1 MKKLLVL
8 LLPLVAAFPLSAK
21 DLSVKTQAKID
32 ITTNTSYGVNLD
44 NPDQQGLRMDFSHFG
59 ISFNLANGGL
69 VSNKIKSDGPS
80 GFVQFEFGGLQ
91 LTWSNTSS
99 LYDRDL
105 NNPGKNTNTGFN
117 AGDTGYTSPSQ
128 DRNTGYSYPVYI
140 ERFVSGI
147 QWKAFDGEFVVQLAG
162 GGDAPENWRPWSN
175 VQRGYLTSE
184 FIQRW
189 AYLDTRVQY
198 QRASV
203 PAYLNNS
210 KMSIT
215 GLPDDSNYWI
225 DGNAADPQG
234 YTRDLNLNP
243 KGTLVGL
250 QFNAADFSVM
260 AKFSTE
266 KTWADKNPTDHN
278 GMAFGVD
285 ASVTPQALKG
295 FKAYVSAGKE
305 INYGTDSDP
314 QPSALG
320 GKVGWDFPL
329 ADPLT
334 LEPYV
339 GVQTKVW
346 DKVGVSGTNTY
357 ANATE
362 ASAGLTLHW
371 PGNGGWQWDN
381 LEQRNGVL
389 FPGLTVAYTIRDH
402 NDLTPAGLS
411 VGPNPIQSLRATLF
425 EESGDYGLVPGL
437 GAEMVVEDIDFL
449 NNPQANTSSV
459 KNSDSPNGM
468 LLTTTYLDY
477 TVSDLVPGDLI
488 PWTRIYWDNFVS
500 PNTGDR
506 VNNLK
511 VDLGV
516 KLAKAVRNA
525 VFGVDYL
532 SRNLTSAVRDVN
544 GSDLFNGAYGLG
556 MVKAWVEVSL

>member
-1 MKKLLVL
+1 MKKLLPLL
-8 LLPLVAAFPLSAK
+8 LLPLLVLSPLSGK

-91 LTWSNTSS
+91 LDWGNTSS
-99 LYDRDL
+99 LYDKDM
-105 NNPGKNTNTGFN
+105 NNPGLTTNLGFN
-117 AGDTGYTSPSQ
+117 SGNTGYT
-128 DRNTGYSYPVYI
+128 YPIYI

-147 QWKAFDGEFVVQLAG
+147 QWRAFDGEFVVQLAG

-175 VQRGYLTSE
+175 VQRGYLMSE

-203 PAYLNNS
+203 PAYLNNA
-210 KMSIT
+210 KMSST

-225 DGNAADPQG
+225 DGNPTDPLN

-243 KGTLVGL
+243 QGTLVGL
-250 QFNAADFSVM
+250 QFNAADFSIM
-260 AKFSTE
+260 GKFTTE
-266 KTWADKNPTDHN
+266 KTWADKNPKDHN

-285 ASVTPQALKG
+285 ASFTPQAIKG
-295 FKAYVSAGKE
+295 LKAYASAGKE

-314 QPSALG
+314 QPSAFG
-320 GKVGWDFPL
+320 GKLGWDFPV

-334 LEPYV
+334 LEPYL
-339 GVQTKVW
+339 GVQTKIW
-346 DKVGVSGTNTY
+346 DKIGVSGTTTY
-357 ANATE
+357 YNATE
-362 ASAGLTLHW
+362 ASAGLTVHW

-402 NDLTPAGLS
+402 NDTYGGGAKADA
-411 VGPNPIQSLRATLF
+411 NPIQSLRATLF

-437 GAEMVVEDIDFL
+437 GAEIVVEDIDFL
-449 NNPQANTSSV
+449 NNPKVDTSSV

-477 TVSDLVPGDLI
+477 TLVDLVPGELV

-500 PNTGDR
+500 PTVGSR

-511 VDLGV
+511 VDLGL

-525 VFGVDYL
+525 VFGIDYQ

-544 GSDLFNGAYGLG
+544 GGDVFNGAYGLG